1 MAAAHSVEAA
11 TGRPPYTETIRTI
24 WLAAHRRPYAAKPL
38 IIPNSSFL
46 IPNSS
51 FDNSQFTEEPNSY
64 ELRMENG
71 EWKMHVEI
79 LADFFNY
86 KHRISA

>member
-51 FDNSQFTEEPNSY
+51 FDNSQFTEELNSY
-64 ELRMENG
+64 KSGIKTAWQPLQSARQPLL
-71 EWKMHVEI
+71 I
-79 LADFFNY
+79 PDF
-86 KHRISA
+86 